1 MLVFSQ
7 TPEETNIGFKTL
19 HGNITLGAKW
29 LSGEKNTIYQWK
41 VLVKSDNCQT
51 LFHFHDVN
59 S

>member
-29 LSGEKNTIYQWK
+29 LSGGKKHHIP
-41 VLVKSDNCQT
+41 VKGVS
-51 LFHFHDVN
+51 
-59 S
+59 

>member
-19 HGNITLGAKW
+19 HGNITLGQNGCQ
-29 LSGEKNTIYQWK
+29 GEKTIYQWK

>member
-29 LSGEKNTIYQWK
+29 LSGGKTIYQWK
-41 VLVKSDNCQT
+41 VLVKSDNFIST
-51 LFHFHDVN
+51 M
-59 S
+59 